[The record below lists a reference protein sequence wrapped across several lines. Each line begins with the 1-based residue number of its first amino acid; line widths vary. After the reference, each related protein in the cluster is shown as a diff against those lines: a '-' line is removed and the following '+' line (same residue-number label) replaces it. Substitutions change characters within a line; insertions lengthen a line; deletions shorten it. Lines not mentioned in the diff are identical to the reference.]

1 MHYTRLGNTG
11 LKVSVAGLG
20 CGGFSRIG
28 QAGGKTRSESVAIV
42 RRALDLG
49 VNFFDTAAAY
59 GTESI
64 LGEAIAGCD
73 RDEIVLSTKATVGSP
88 GDLQSPRDIVASL
101 DRSLQ
106 DLGTEYIDVFHL
118 HGVHPQA
125 YDYASLE
132 LVPALLREREK
143 GKFRFLGITEVPPED
158 PGHESLQRAVRAE
171 HFQVCMIAYHML
183 HQSARTLIFPRT
195 LERGMGVLIMFAVR
209 LLFSERGRLQS
220 VVDGLVDEG
229 QLPAQLKGRD
239 QPLGFMIHE
248 GGARNL
254 IDAAYRFCRHSRG
267 TDVVLFGTGNP
278 DHLESNI
285 ASILSPP
292 LPAVDIRHLESIF
305 GRLVGVGLDRP
316 GERATGLCTSPSRGG
331 K

>member
-1 MHYTRLGNTG
+1 MDYTRLGNTG

-28 QAGGKTRSESVAIV
+28 QAGGKTRNESVAIV

-73 RDEIVLSTKATVGSP
+73 RDEVVLSTKATVGSP
-88 GDLQSPRDIVASL
+88 GDLQSPQDIVASL
-101 DRSLQ
+101 NRSLQ
-106 DLGTEYIDVFHL
+106 NLATDSIDIFHL

-125 YDYASLE
+125 YDYASSE

-158 PGHESLQRAVRAE
+158 PGHESLQRAVREE

-183 HQSARTLIFPRT
+183 HQSAGSLIFPRT

-229 QLPAQLKGRD
+229 QLPAELKGRD

-292 LPAVDIRHLESIF
+292 LPAADIRHLESIF

-316 GERATGLCTSPSRGG
+316 GDRGTGPSTPPSRVG